1 MVQSHLCTL
10 MRHNCKESLRWSTS
24 APRVSSVFG
33 FTVYLKS
40 QILCKKCMLS
50 SRYCYQIPKLFH
62 LSIKVPIAPL
72 PSASSSKP
80 ELQYTIHLQPVC
92 SPSMWSSP
100 LNLSTWQLCPFK
112 SLLSVS
118 QAAPVVVGNKMSKG

>member
-1 MVQSHLCTL
+1 MLSLDISAKSLFDGVHPTQSVQRL
-10 MRHNCKESLRWSTS
+10 
-24 APRVSSVFG
+24 G

-80 ELQYTIHLQPVC
+80 ALQYTIHLQPVC

-118 QAAPVVVGNKMSKG
+118 QAAPVVVGNKMCKG